1 MKILPAFS
9 TKVFVA
15 AVGIFTQSVAFAQQ
29 PVVYKYSEPPDL
41 RDGLRTGTLKDAG
54 LDEATIVAGTIEIL
68 KGTYPN
74 IHSLLILKNGRLVY
88 EKYFS
93 GEDVERGK
101 RNLGV
106 VAHGIDTLH
115 DMRSVTKSIVGMTVM
130 IAHAQ
135 GKIKSLDQN
144 VFEFFPEFAKYA
156 DGDKK
161 TITLKHLLSMSSGM
175 E

>member
-41 RDGLRTGTLKDAG
+41 GDGLRTGTLKDAG

-106 VAHGIDTLH
+106 
-115 DMRSVTKSIVGMTVM
+115 
-130 IAHAQ
+130 
-135 GKIKSLDQN
+135 
-144 VFEFFPEFAKYA
+144 
-156 DGDKK
+156 
-161 TITLKHLLSMSSGM
+161 
-175 E
+175 